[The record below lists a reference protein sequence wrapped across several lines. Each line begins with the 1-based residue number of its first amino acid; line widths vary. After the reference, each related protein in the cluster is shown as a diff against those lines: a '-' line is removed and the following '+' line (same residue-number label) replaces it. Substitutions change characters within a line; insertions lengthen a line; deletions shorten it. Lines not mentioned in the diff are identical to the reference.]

1 MLKKERNYLKVDN
14 IQQRITYL
22 QDKLSDMRI
31 RYAKGSPAMKAWIL
45 QGAKLFKEEKRKLIE
60 KEQKQQEKLF

>member
-1 MLKKERNYLKVDN
+1 
-14 IQQRITYL
+14 
-22 QDKLSDMRI
+22 MRI